1 MSKEKFIYNKHT
13 LRYEKV
19 TESFKVKLFRIFKF
33 LSAVILSAIILL
45 SVSYTY
51 FPTPKEKARHPV
63 RSSGLFSWA
72 DPDHV
77 RSGPQATVVIAT
89 NEHHDE
95 RD

>member
-51 FPTPKEKARHPV
+51 FPTPKEKALQREL
-63 RSSGLFSWA
+63 SQL
-72 DPDHV
+72 
-77 RSGPQATVVIAT
+77 
-89 NEHHDE
+89 
-95 RD
+95 